1 MCREVRFDNEN
12 HTLGLTYQKNSND
25 DASQCSDVKLLSGGE
40 RSFATLALLLALG
53 QSHECPFRVMD
64 EFDVFMDAMS
74 RNIAIK
80 QVVDFA
86 RKDSSRQF
94 ILITPQDLSSVTAS
108 DTCKII
114 KMKPPRKGDHNQATL
129 EESFGAGAS

>member
-1 MCREVRFDNEN
+1 MRDFVARQTSRLFDAYLQEKGASGEVRFDNQCQ
-12 HTLGLTYQKNSND
+12 TLGLTYQKDSSDN
-25 DASQCSDVKLLSGGE
+25 ASQCSDVKLLSGGE

-80 QVVDFA
+80 QVIEFA
-86 RKDSSRQF
+86 RRDSSRQF
-94 ILITPQDLSSVTAS
+94 ILITPQV
-108 DTCKII
+108 C
-114 KMKPPRKGDHNQATL
+114 GWTL
-129 EESFGAGAS
+129 